1 MYNNDRQEEEKLR
14 MIARLLYGLILV
26 LASVIAVA
34 VLALLC
40 WRFFGRQ
47 PCLDRQTRKDAALEK
62 PVRDVEAKH

>member
-40 WRFFGRQ
+40 WRFFGR
-47 PCLDRQTRKDAALEK
+47 
-62 PVRDVEAKH
+62 